1 MSLCRHYV
9 DRICRYTTGIDAA
22 TALCKRHAYR
32 LSRQQAPWSDSF
44 MTVAHMLTDVANWPH
59 IRAATQV
66 QLVALLLISRQEV
79 ASKWSGWLRSSTP
92 DALGAQNRSVL
103 FILKPMQ
110 PFRS

>member
-22 TALCKRHAYR
+22 TALCKRHTYR
-32 LSRQQAPWSDSF
+32 LSRQQAPWSDSL

-66 QLVALLLISRQEV
+66 QTVALMLMSWRKV
-79 ASKWSGWLRSSTP
+79 ASSWHRSMP
-92 DALGAQNRSVL
+92 VCL
-103 FILKPMQ
+103 
-110 PFRS
+110 